1 MQVNNHHHKS
11 PKSHVSLD
19 PVRSSESDDTL
30 IAIQHSDRVTTVHCP
45 SVPYTVGLPDAL
57 FPSEDKV
64 MTKLASNGDSPLHT
78 VGLFDFKEINIL
90 LDSGANVSCVNSE
103 LLNARQWEKT
113 EVLLT
118 TAGKTSLKVLGK
130 TAITFTVAHKLFTH
144 TVYVV
149 KDLNCSMLLGNDFL
163 KSYGVILNYED
174 NTITISHSGVKT
186 HFPMHI
192 NSKFTTDLDTLRV
205 ESISLKSK
213 PPWAIQEIKDGE
225 FTQCSTPATKLSS
238 HGSGEV
244 TDLAG
249 TKIDINPNLSPEQ
262 LVAAKSLLFSYRDV
276 FAKDD
281 TDLGVAKMPPYKLT
295 LKSDEPISLPPF
307 KLGPRER
314 DELDR
319 QIDALETAGVVEKCQ
334 SPFSAPTFLVK
345 KPGGKFRVVHCYKK
359 INENIVSDKFPL
371 PRIDT
376 ILDTLESAQYY
387 CQMDIT
393 QAFFQQPIAPECKD
407 YTAFI
412 THKGLYRYTRLPQGM
427 KTSPN
432 AFQRSMNTVFAGLLY
447 HGVVLY
453 LDDLVSYGENFDLQL
468 SNLEETLRRLRDAG
482 LKIKT
487 SKCHFF
493 YQKIKFLGFEV
504 QPEGIH
510 PSEDNV
516 KAILDFPKP
525 KTVKDV
531 RSFLG
536 MTSFY
541 RKFVPGYSNVS
552 HPLTELTKKDQ
563 VSSKSL
569 TWEEPQENAFQS
581 LKQAL
586 ANPPLLAHFK
596 DNLETI
602 VMADASK
609 IGVGGLISQFQ
620 EDGSLRPV
628 AYVSRTLRNVE
639 SRWSVSELELLSVV
653 YTVNHF
659 RPMLLGRHFTIYN
672 DHACLQYYKNI
683 KNLSSRLNRLALKLV
698 DYSFTIKH
706 KPGAA
711 MRVPDALSR
720 YPVDDGTEDDVVSEE
735 LQINLIS
742 QVNINKLQIEDKHL
756 TDIRTALLDPDAVS
770 AKDRRTSRKYV
781 LQDDILYYKDYNSGS
796 SKLLLAIPVCLVN
809 NILTAYHDSL
819 TAGAHSGIAKT
830 YQKIAMRYHWPN
842 MARDIRNYVRSCN
855 ACQLRKGDKRG
866 QAGKLQPIKL
876 PGTTPFL
883 KCQIDYVG
891 PLPKSNGNQYI
902 LVAMDMTTRYA
913 VTKATA
919 NADSKTTAKFILET
933 IIPRFG
939 CVKEIQSDRGSHF
952 TAEVLKQLFE
962 ALGISHQKSS
972 AYHPQS
978 QGLTERYNGTLLNML
993 HFYANESHS
1002 DWSKYVEMV
1011 TFVYNASVQESTTYS
1026 PFFLLHGYHPLF
1038 PADLAILPRV
1048 PDHDV
1053 LEAVTKIQEIRKT
1066 VPQLLAKAQDKQKVH
1081 YDVTRHIREFKP
1093 GEKVVITTPFTGK
1106 QGTRKLAATYKGPF
1120 EVVRKVS
1127 DLCYEIAL
1135 EKCGKWTTDIVNIN
1149 RMKTYHER
1157 D

>member
-1 MQVNNHHHKS
+1 M
-11 PKSHVSLD
+11 
-19 PVRSSESDDTL
+19 
-30 IAIQHSDRVTTVHCP
+30 
-45 SVPYTVGLPDAL
+45 
-57 FPSEDKV
+57 FPCENKV
-64 MTKLASNGDSPLHT
+64 ITKLASKGCSPLHT
-78 VGLFDFKEINIL
+78 VGLLGSNKINML
-90 LDSGANVSCVNSE
+90 LDSGANVSCINSD
-103 LLNARQWEKT
+103 LLNNNEWENT
-113 EVLLT
+113 DVLLT
-118 TAGKTSLKVLGK
+118 TAGKTTLNVLGK
-130 TAITFTVAHKLFTH
+130 TEITFSIENKMFTH

-149 KDLNCSMLLGNDFL
+149 ENLNCSLILGIDFL
-163 KSYGVILNYED
+163 KRYGVILNYKD
-174 NTITISHSGVKT
+174 DIVTITH
-186 HFPMHI
+186 
-192 NSKFTTDLDTLRV
+192 TDLDTQFTTQGNNEHLRV
-205 ESISLKSK
+205 EALTLKSK
-213 PPWAIQEIKDGE
+213 PPWSQERIECQELTQNPTSDNTSKFEIGE
-225 FTQCSTPATKLSS
+225 I
-238 HGSGEV
+238 

-249 TKIDINPNLSPEQ
+249 TKIDINPNLTPNQ
-262 LVAAKSLLFSYRDV
+262 LSAARRLLFSYRDV

-281 TDLGVAKMPPYKLT
+281 TDLGIAKMPPYKIS
-295 LKSDEPISLPPF
+295 LKTEEPISLPPF
-307 KLGPRER
+307 KLGPKERE
-314 DELDR
+314 ELDR
-319 QIDALETAGVVEKCQ
+319 QVDALEAAGVVEKCQ
-334 SPFSAPTFLVK
+334 SPYSAPSFLVK
-345 KPGGKFRVVHCYKK
+345 KPGGKSRLVHCYKK
-359 INENIVSDKFPL
+359 INEVIISDKFPL

-376 ILDTLESAQYY
+376 ILDTLESAKFY

-393 QAFFQQPIAPECKD
+393 QAFFQQPIAPECRD

-453 LDDLVSYGENFDLQL
+453 LDDLVSYAPDFDSQL
-468 SNLEETLRRLRDAG
+468 SNLEETLRRLRDSG

-504 QPEGIH
+504 QPEGIY
-510 PSEDNV
+510 PSKDNV
-516 KAILDFPKP
+516 KAIINFPTP

-541 RKFVPGYSNVS
+541 RKFVPGYSDTA
-552 HPLTELTKKDQ
+552 HPLTALTKKDQ
-563 VSSKSL
+563 VGIKSL
-569 TWEEPQENAFQS
+569 TWGEPQEKAFNS

-586 ANPPLLAHFK
+586 ANPPLLAHFR
-596 DNLETI
+596 DDRETV
-602 VMADASK
+602 VMTDASK
-609 IGVGGLISQFQ
+609 IGIGGILSQYQ

-639 SRWSVSELELLSVV
+639 YRWSVSELELLSVV

-672 DHACLQYYKNI
+672 DHACLQYHKNI

-698 DYSFTIKH
+698 DYSFTLKH

-720 YPVDDGTEDDVVSEE
+720 HPVDEGTEDDVVAEE
-735 LQINLIS
+735 LQISVIN
-742 QVNINKLQIEDKHL
+742 QVNIHKLQLEDEYL
-756 TDIRTALLDPDAVS
+756 ANIRNALLDADQAT
-770 AKDRRTSRKYV
+770 AKMKRTSRNYL
-781 LQDDILYYKDYNSGS
+781 LQDDILYYKMYNKHS
-796 SKLLLAIPVCLVN
+796 SKPLLAIPTSLVN

-819 TAGAHSGIAKT
+819 TSGAHSGIAKT
-830 YQKIAMRYHWPN
+830 YQKIAVRYHWPS
-842 MARDIRNYVRSCN
+842 MTRDIRSYVQSCN
-855 ACQLRKGDKRG
+855 ACQLRKSDTRG

-891 PLPKSNGNQYI
+891 PLPKSNGKQYI

-939 CVKEIQSDRGSHF
+939 CVQEIQSDRGTHF
-952 TAEVLKQLFE
+952 TAEVLKQLFDG
-962 ALGISHQKSS
+962 LGISHQKSS

-1011 TFVYNASVQESTTYS
+1011 TFVYNASVQESVKFS
-1026 PFFLLHGYHPLF
+1026 PFYLLHGYHPLF

-1053 LEAVTKIQEIRKT
+1053 LEAITKIQEIRKT
-1066 VPQLLAKAQDKQKVH
+1066 VPTLLKKAQDKQKTH
-1081 YDVTRHIREFKP
+1081 YDSTRCNREFRP
-1093 GEKVVITTPFTGK
+1093 GDKIVLSTPFTAK
-1106 QGTRKLAATYKGPF
+1106 QGTKKLAPSYRGPF

-1135 EKCGKWTTDIVNIN
+1135 QKNGKWTTDYVNIN
-1149 RMKTYHER
+1149 RMKPYYDR
-1157 D
+1157 Q